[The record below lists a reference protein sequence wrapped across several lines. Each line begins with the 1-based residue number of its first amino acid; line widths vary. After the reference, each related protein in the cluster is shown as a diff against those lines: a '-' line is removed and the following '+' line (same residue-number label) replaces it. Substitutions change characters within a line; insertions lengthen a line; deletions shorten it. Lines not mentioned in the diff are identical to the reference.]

1 MKHTSPSTEAGRQDA
16 EQLIRNEQIN
26 YDPFI
31 AISDMHLVRKTIPI
45 GFEALVQTLSELDP
59 ELCAQVKS
67 LAAQRAGELGADFSP
82 DRYAEGIAEGVA
94 AVWDKIRDQVL
105 GK

>member
-1 MKHTSPSTEAGRQDA
+1 MKHASSSTEAGRQDA
-16 EQLIRNEQIN
+16 EQLIRSEQID

-31 AISDMHLVRKTIPI
+31 AMSDMHLVRKTIPVR
-45 GFEALVQTLSELDP
+45 FEALVQNLAELDP
-59 ELCAQVKS
+59 ALCENVKS
-67 LAAQRAGELGADFSP
+67 LAGQRAAELGADFSP